1 MTRLALISMDVED
14 WHHLEYFAGSRPS
27 ANGETML
34 DGLDRFS
41 AVLDEEGVPG
51 TFFTLGEVAATHG
64 DKLRKLADAGHEVA
78 SHGPDHQLLKRVST
92 ADFVASMRRHKDA
105 LEQVMGRPVTGYRAP
120 CFSMD
125 EEKLARLPE
134 LGFRYD
140 SSWIRFDAHPLYGS
154 MDLTAWETPV
164 PGAWRDPASGLV
176 EFEVPTARVPM
187 GKTLPAGGGAYFR
200 IFPWMLMRGLVR
212 RYLAGGAGVYVFYI
226 HPFECSAVPG
236 ITYPE
241 GTGLGTKVRFQ
252 GGRSKTLPR
261 LRRLLAELRAAG
273 FSFSTYDNAARALAR

>member
-1 MTRLALISMDVED
+1 MMRTALISMDVED
-14 WHHLEYFAGSRPS
+14 WHHLEYFAGSRVPVP
-27 ANGETML
+27 GQTML

-64 DKLRKLADAGHEVA
+64 PKLRALADAGHEVA
-78 SHGPDHQLLKRVST
+78 SHGPDHTLLKRFST
-92 ADFVASMRRHKDA
+92 AEFVERMRGHKDA
-105 LEQVMGRPVTGYRAP
+105 LEQAMGRPVSGYRAP

-140 SSWIRFDAHPLYGS
+140 SSWIRFGAHPLYGS
-154 MDLTAWETPV
+154 MDLTAWEEPV

-176 EFEVPTARVPM
+176 EFEVPMAATPL
-187 GKTLPAGGGAYFR
+187 GKKLPAGGGAYFR
-200 IFPWMLMRGLVR
+200 IFPWTVTRGLVR
-212 RYLAGGAGVYVFYI
+212 RFLATAGVYVFYI

-241 GTGLGTKVRFQ
+241 GTGMGTKVRFQ
-252 GGRSKTLPR
+252 AGRSKTLPR
-261 LRRLLAELRAAG
+261 LRRLFAELRAAG
-273 FSFSTYDNAARALAR
+273 FTFSTYDAAARALAR